1 MKLRGDLWMT
11 RINPE
16 IIKKDFPIFNQD
28 IHGRKLVYLDN
39 GATTQKPL
47 QVIEAMAGYNK
58 IAHGNPHRGAHK
70 LSVEATKAY
79 NSSKETVR
87 KFINAKSTEEIIFTR
102 NTTESLNLIAYSYGR
117 EFINE
122 GDEILLAISEHHS
135 NILPWQ
141 RLAKERKAI
150 LKYMYLNAEGRIPL
164 DEIKNKISEKTKLV
178 SVGHMSNVLGTIHPV
193 EEIIHHAHRVGAVVV
208 VDGAQSAPHMKVDV
222 QEMDADFFVFSGHKM
237 LGPMGIGVLYGKKE
251 ILEKMSPF
259 LLGGD
264 MIEYVYE
271 QEATFAPLPYRLEA
285 GTQNVEGAVGIK
297 AAMEYLEKIG
307 LDKIEEHEKELT
319 QYALDRMLSLPYIDI
334 IGPKDLEMRGG
345 LISFTIDGIHPHD
358 IATILDSYGVAIRA
372 GHHCAQPLMRFLD
385 LHATSRISFYLYNTK
400 DDVDQFIEGVKNVRK
415 WFGYGS

>member
-1 MKLRGDLWMT
+1 MT

-58 IAHGNPHRGAHK
+58 IAHGNPHRGGHK

>member
-1 MKLRGDLWMT
+1 MT

-79 NSSKETVR
+79 NSSKETVK